1 MVLDDSDRG
10 MLERNIDKGI
20 KEIAGWVRTI
30 FNPDAK
36 SGMHIQNEF
45 DFVYGMTYQGIMRDF
60 FHDYCDKY
68 QYQRVPTK
76 EEIQEVVQIIYRR
89 TSEIRNAIQTS
100 GIKP

>member
-10 MLERNIDKGI
+10 MLESNIDKAI
-20 KEIAGWVRTI
+20 KEIPGWVRTI
-30 FNPDAK
+30 FNPDVK

-60 FHDYCDKY
+60 FHDYADKY
-68 QYQRVPTK
+68 QYQRVVTK
-76 EEIQEVVQIIYRR
+76 EEMQEVFQIIYRR
-89 TSEIRNAIQTS
+89 IPEIRNAIQTS